1 MGSCTS
7 CVAHM
12 KEISDAS
19 SNTNANADA
28 NASDKEVPIAFVL
41 PITEGYVI
49 KVYDGDTITIQF
61 KLPYRSS
68 PLYKISVRL
77 NGIDCPEMKSK
88 NQVEKECAK
97 IAKEKVSQLLLHQT
111 VELKN
116 LSMEKYGRLLA
127 VVYFNGKNVNQ
138 WLVDN
143 HLAVSYDG
151 GTKIS
156 PENWMEYY
164 HKITFKD
171 F

>member
-1 MGSCTS
+1 
-7 CVAHM
+7 
-12 KEISDAS
+12 
-19 SNTNANADA
+19 
-28 NASDKEVPIAFVL
+28 
-41 PITEGYVI
+41 
-49 KVYDGDTITIQF
+49 
-61 KLPYRSS
+61 
-68 PLYKISVRL
+68 
-77 NGIDCPEMKSK
+77 MKSK

-127 VVYFNGKNVNQ
+127 DVYFNGKNVNQ